1 MFSWASKCLKYHNH
15 IKTLT
20 AINVLRFHLQSDNTV
35 KEPRCL
41 LQSISLNLVATKI
54 YHFSIKAPGPA
65 KSMLWSQGTKLT
77 VARRFAM
84 EMQAVSW
91 WGSFRA
97 AHSRLATTRISWSV
111 TRMKTLMR
119 PCRLSSVLWILKQT
133 YKPLGTWSGR
143 LNANYSHCLKNNA
156 WSSRFSGW
164 IWTPG

>member
-1 MFSWASKCLKYHNH
+1 MKSIHAALHLQNPFLVSILAIEKNMFSWASKCLKYHNH

-65 KSMLWSQGTKLT
+65 KAMLWSQGTKLT

-84 EMQAVSW
+84 EMQAVS
-91 WGSFRA
+91 
-97 AHSRLATTRISWSV
+97 
-111 TRMKTLMR
+111 
-119 PCRLSSVLWILKQT
+119 
-133 YKPLGTWSGR
+133 
-143 LNANYSHCLKNNA
+143 
-156 WSSRFSGW
+156 
-164 IWTPG
+164 